1 MLLKIKNKI
10 KTVYKKQ
17 KQFWKTKYGK
27 ALGLSD
33 KARWSRTNSLFCDW
47 DERTA
52 LLAAHIPENSTV
64 FEFGAARLSLKG
76 MLPKGCT
83 YLHSDIVAGDND
95 TYVVDLNKQ
104 LPVIPKVDVVV
115 FSGVLEYL
123 IKVPELMLHVK
134 DNTDI
139 LLFSY
144 ATINAYPNISVR
156 RGHGWISDHQ
166 LETLEDLAKSC
177 NFGSEII
184 GQWRKQHLF
193 KWRKI
198 N

>member
-17 KQFWKTKYGK
+17 KKFLETKLFK
-27 ALGLSD
+27 VLGRSD
-33 KARWSRTNSLFCDW
+33 KARWSKTNLLFHDW

-52 LLAAHIPENSTV
+52 LLAAHIPEKSTV

-76 MLPKGCT
+76 MLPQGCT
-83 YLHSDIVAGDND
+83 YLHSDIVARDKN

-104 LPVIPKVDVVV
+104 FPDIPKVDVVV

-123 IKVPELMLHVK
+123 YKVPELMLHLK
-134 DNTDI
+134 DTTDI

-144 ATINAYPNISVR
+144 ATYNAYPNISKR
-156 RGHGWISDHQ
+156 RVHGWISDHR
-166 LETLEDLAKSC
+166 LETLEELAKTC
-177 NFGSEII
+177 NFESELI
-184 GQWRKQHLF
+184 GYWRKQHLF
-193 KWRKI
+193 KWKKI